1 MLNVAKNEIYN
12 MLFEQED
19 KKISIPSIP
28 NTIVSSFRGA
38 PRKDLRL
45 ADPKEVFKKLGVKT
59 SFTGE
64 TAADAV
70 YNLINAVKRNETI
83 KTAYG
88 DLTMVQDDKGK
99 KGALIAFKQ
108 LDPKNGTQYMRIL
121 LINAIA
127 VGALRTA
134 DDLRV
139 QHVAGYALVYP
150 TKGGKPSWSGPVKPA
165 GKKEEAV

>member
-1 MLNVAKNEIYN
+1 MLNVAENRVYN
-12 MLFEQED
+12 MLFERED
-19 KKISIPSIP
+19 EKISVPSIP

-38 PRKDLRL
+38 PRKDLKL
-45 ADPKEVFKKLGVKT
+45 ADPKEVFKKLGIKS

-64 TAADAV
+64 SAADAV
-70 YNLINAVKRNETI
+70 HNLIDAARRHETI
-83 KTAYG
+83 RAAYG

-99 KGALIAFKQ
+99 KGVLISFGQ

-127 VGALRTA
+127 IRALRTD
-134 DDLRV
+134 DDLRA
-139 QHVAGYALVYP
+139 QHVEGYVLVYP